1 MRMKFPRMD
10 ARVGRTGTRS
20 CFVSDPKRA
29 TRRISGWL
37 RFLLPAI
44 LVVAMRCAA
53 AEDLSALKAQLVHDG
68 LTPSLQYDGDA
79 FGDLAGG
86 DRRGA
91 TGTGNL
97 HVQLAIDGGQSL
109 NVPGLSGWVDLL
121 WIHGG
126 QPSKLAGDAQGVSNI
141 AAPPAV
147 RLYEAWLEYN
157 FPGDRFSV
165 LAGRYDLNTEFYHL
179 STASLF
185 LNSSFG
191 IGPEFGQSGFAGPS
205 IFPDTSLGARFALK
219 PAPNIVWRT
228 AVLDGT
234 PFNPQNG
241 SPGPFNAGGG
251 LLFVSELAILTRP
264 TDGAAAPATRF
275 RIGRNANLPLYD
287 GKIAVGAWY
296 YTARFNDLGAV
307 TSAGTPVSRRGSD
320 GAYVIMDHTLL
331 RGADASKQRLAGF
344 LQLGAADQQVNRFGV
359 YIGAGLVA
367 TGALPGRPDDELG
380 LAAAMARNGSHY
392 LAGQIIAGQPV
403 DAAETAIELSY
414 LSQAT
419 SWLAVQPDAQY
430 VLHPNT
436 NPRVRNATVV
446 QLELE
451 MKF

>member
-1 MRMKFPRMD
+1 MQLPGMD
-10 ARVGRTGTRS
+10 ARVGQVERRFGFASAPRRASSRT
-20 CFVSDPKRA
+20 
-29 TRRISGWL
+29 SGRLW
-37 RFLLPAI
+37 FLPLAI
-44 LVVAMRCAA
+44 LLVAMRSAA
-53 AEDLSALKAQLVHDG
+53 AEDLSALKAQLVQDG
-68 LTPSLQYDGDA
+68 VTPSLQYNGDA

-86 DRRGA
+86 NRRGI

-97 HVQLAIDGGQSL
+97 HVQLGVDGGQLL
-109 NVPGLSGWVDLL
+109 NVPGLSGFLDLL

-126 QPSKLAGDAQGVSNI
+126 QPSKLAGDAQGVSNL
-141 AAPPAV
+141 AAPAAV

-157 FPGDRFSV
+157 FPGNRFSV

-179 STASLF
+179 DSASLF

-205 IFPDTSLGARFALK
+205 IFPDTSLGARFAFK

-234 PFNPQNG
+234 PLNPQNG
-241 SPGPFNAGGG
+241 SPDPFNAGSGV
-251 LLFVSELAILTRP
+251 LVVSELEILTFP
-264 TDGAAAPATRF
+264 NNGDAAAAAEF
-275 RIGRNANLPLYD
+275 HIGRNANLPPYD

-296 YTARFNDLGAV
+296 YTARFNDLSAV
-307 TSAGTPVSRRGSD
+307 NADGNPVSRRGSD
-320 GAYVIMDHTLL
+320 GAYVILDHTLL
-331 RGADASKQRLAGF
+331 RGADASTQRLAGF

-367 TGALPGRPDDELG
+367 TGALPGRPDDQLG
-380 LAAAMARNGSHY
+380 IAAAMARNGSHF
-392 LAGQIIAGQPV
+392 LAGQLAAGQPV
-403 DAAETAIELSY
+403 DATETAIELSY
-414 LSQAT
+414 QSQVT
-419 SWLAVQPDAQY
+419 SWLTVQPDLQY

-436 NPRVRNATVV
+436 NPRVRNTTVV